1 MDRIDLHA
9 HTTCSD
15 GSMTPTE
22 LFEHAREVGLKALAV
37 TDHDTLAG
45 WSESRRAAA
54 ATGVEWIPGCEIST
68 RLPTGTVHVLAYD
81 ADAGDTDLQDLLSG
95 IRTARDA
102 RNDAILGRLDRLGVG
117 VTREDVEQAAP
128 SPLIAR
134 PHIAMALVH
143 RGHVED
149 IREAFDRY
157 LRDGGPAY
165 VPVEAPTPEEAI
177 EIVAAARG
185 MAVIAH
191 PRQMKLGSHAR
202 QRRVFTRWRD
212 LGLAGIE
219 VDHPSHDVTHRILYR
234 DLTEILDLV
243 PTGGSDFH
251 GRHKPHI
258 ALGEGDGTI
267 DMRYATWERL
277 QEKRR

>member
-1 MDRIDLHA
+1 MSSEGDFHCHSNR
-9 HTTCSD
+9 SD
-15 GSMTPTE
+15 GTRSPADLVAMAAAHGVRV
-22 LFEHAREVGLKALAV
+22 FAL

-219 VDHPSHDVTHRILYR
+219 VDHQPMAGFSVGLQHETARTRLAAQIEHQPLLAHGGHQLVQSRQI
-234 DLTEILDLV
+234 DL
-243 PTGGSDFH
+243 
-251 GRHKPHI
+251 
-258 ALGEGDGTI
+258 AL
-267 DMRYATWERL
+267 L
-277 QEKRR
+277 KHV